1 MLVDGNVVILEKGDL
16 DLGRPRKAKRTVW
29 AKELERVDQTKENGY
44 AFEGRFL
51 RVLGDPAWIDD
62 KVHVGAFIV
71 ATFASGSTKH
81 PSTGIALVRVTAEK
95 IEQLY
100 VGSFDTK
107 SDRIRAI
114 KEIAEIFER
123 EKNKKTSKTY
133 IANAFSLNMIESEE
147 ATISIKVVDVETVK
161 QIIANEEVESVI
173 GHESTAKILSQLLG
187 TEVKAERKE
196 VKLKKGDK
204 VVVFQ
209 LLQRLQE
216 GAVLSEEELKQLQFK
231 FFLVQI

>member
-1 MLVDGNVVILEKGDL
+1 MIVDGNVVILEKRDV
-16 DLGRPRKAKRTVW
+16 DLGRPHKAKRTVW
-29 AKELERVDQTKENGY
+29 AKVLERVDTTKENGF

-51 RVLGDPAWIDD
+51 RVTGDPAWIDD

-133 IANAFSLNMIESEE
+133 IANAFSLNMLESEE
-147 ATISIKVVDVETVK
+147 ATINVKVIDIETVK
-161 QIIANEEVESVI
+161 QMITSEEVESAI

-187 TEVKAERKE
+187 VEVKAERKE
-196 VKLKKGDK
+196 IKLKKGDRLI
-204 VVVFQ
+204 VFQ
-209 LLQRLQE
+209 LLQRLPE
-216 GAVLSEEELKQLQFK
+216 GTVLSEEELKQLQFK